1 MGKNKDTAKKERDI
15 DARRDVLEEIFN
27 DIYDNRRR
35 IYWVNFTRGL
45 FFGIGSLLGG
55 TIAITLGITL
65 LSQFVDWFPILGD
78 FVNSI
83 IEAMNRQK

>member
-1 MGKNKDTAKKERDI
+1 MGKDKDSAKKQRDI

-27 DIYDNRRR
+27 DIYNNRRR

-45 FFGIGSLLGG
+45 FFGMGSLIGG

-83 IEAMNRQK
+83 IEAMDRQK

>member
-1 MGKNKDTAKKERDI
+1 MAKEAAKKQRDVE
-15 DARRDVLEEIFN
+15 ARKEVLEEIFN

-35 IYWVNFTRGL
+35 IYWVNFTRGI
-45 FFGIGSLLGG
+45 FFGIGSLIGG

>member
-1 MGKNKDTAKKERDI
+1 MGKDKDTAKKQRDI

-27 DIYDNRRR
+27 DIYNNRRR

-45 FFGIGSLLGG
+45 FFGMGSLIGG

-83 IEAMNRQK
+83 IEAMDRQK

>member
-45 FFGIGSLLGG
+45 FFGMGSLLGG

>member
-1 MGKNKDTAKKERDI
+1 MGKDKDTAKKQRDI

-45 FFGIGSLLGG
+45 FFGMGSLIGG

-78 FVNSI
+78 FINSI
-83 IEAMNRQK
+83 IEAMDRQK

>member
-1 MGKNKDTAKKERDI
+1 MGKDKDTAKKQRDI

>member
-1 MGKNKDTAKKERDI
+1 MAKEAAKKQRDT
-15 DARRDVLEEIFN
+15 DARKEVLEEIFN

-35 IYWVNFTRGL
+35 IYWVNFARGL
-45 FFGIGSLLGG
+45 FFGMGSLIGG

>member
-1 MGKNKDTAKKERDI
+1 MGKDKDSAKKQRDI

-27 DIYDNRRR
+27 DIYNNRRR

-45 FFGIGSLLGG
+45 FFGMGSLIGG